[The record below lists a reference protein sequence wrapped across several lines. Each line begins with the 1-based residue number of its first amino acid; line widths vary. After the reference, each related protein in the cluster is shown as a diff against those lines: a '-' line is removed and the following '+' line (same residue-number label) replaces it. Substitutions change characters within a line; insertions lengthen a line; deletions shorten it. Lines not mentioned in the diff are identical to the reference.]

1 VLFGLAGGRPDVR
14 GPLLSFVIHGLL
26 LAAAWQAGQYIAGP
40 EAAWFEPGAAVTYV
54 RLRPGD
60 AIFLPGITG
69 APAARP
75 AAPRQSTAP
84 RQTKALHL
92 AGGTMAPPPEVRL
105 TAGPALRSPEAGII
119 ALVSHP
125 GAAGVGLPDA
135 PAAPAERGSPGVTP
149 PWNPGVPAVPAV
161 PPPGAEEVRLVH
173 PDDGQFDVV
182 LVQSTPEPYLE
193 PLKGTPVYSVYLDVG
208 TGKPWM
214 LHFCAREPKVEIT
227 EHVVRIGAIEP
238 VAAPYPKVTV
248 VPVSLAAGGEPVAIS
263 GVIDED
269 GRLGHLE
276 AFDERSDGVLRRLM
290 SAFESW
296 LFRPARRDGAP
307 VAVQVV
313 LVIPE
318 RK

>member
-1 VLFGLAGGRPDVR
+1 
-14 GPLLSFVIHGLL
+14 
-26 LAAAWQAGQYIAGP
+26 
-40 EAAWFEPGAAVTYV
+40 
-54 RLRPGD
+54 
-60 AIFLPGITG
+60 
-69 APAARP
+69 
-75 AAPRQSTAP
+75 
-84 RQTKALHL
+84 
-92 AGGTMAPPPEVRL
+92 
-105 TAGPALRSPEAGII
+105 
-119 ALVSHP
+119 
-125 GAAGVGLPDA
+125 
-135 PAAPAERGSPGVTP
+135 
-149 PWNPGVPAVPAV
+149 VPAV